1 MAWQMAAAIDPHP
14 HWEGVMARKGVWL
27 GRGYGYDRSA
37 PTLGVGGEEA
47 LISLIC
53 EMLLHSFHEGEHT
66 ARGSY

>member
-1 MAWQMAAAIDPHP
+1 
-14 HWEGVMARKGVWL
+14 MARKGVWL